1 MKTRLMFASTGLMFA
16 ATSQSFASFD
26 PDAAL
31 WVGGITFVVVCLVIL
46 AAALIPFIAMTVAG
60 TLAGGVA
67 IVGIAFLGAV
77 AAGCTAGY
85 IKGKLIDDPANLA
98 KTLDT
103 IAKLSNQMQI
113 HFEPSDGNSK
123 QAADFKCV
131 LVVYEEEGIKSKS
144 PKCNQRKIKI
154 ERATAQDFFQ
164 QVRQEMENWLTQPV
178 LADSEGRPRWLKIY
192 MEPFPGEGTF
202 QKLKD
207 MVNDDLNKIRK
218 CDLTRSEGPWKTLKP
233 N

>member
-1 MKTRLMFASTGLMFA
+1 MKIGLIFASAGLMFA
-16 ATSQSFASFD
+16 ATSPSFASFD
-26 PDAAL
+26 YSAAL
-31 WVGGITFVVVCLVIL
+31 WVGGITFVVVFLVI
-46 AAALIPFIAMTVAG
+46 AAAVLLPFIAMTVAG
-60 TLAGGVA
+60 AGGWWA
-67 IVGIAFLGAV
+67 IGGIAFLGAV
-77 AAGCTAGY
+77 AAGCTAAY
-85 IKGKLIDDPANLA
+85 YKGKLLDKPGEIVII
-98 KTLDT
+98 LDT

-131 LVVYEEEGIKSKS
+131 LVVYEEEGLKSKS
-144 PKCNQRKIKI
+144 PKCNQKKIKI
-154 ERATAQDFFQ
+154 EGATAQDFFQ
-164 QVRQEMENWLTQPV
+164 QVRQEMEIWLTQPV
-178 LADSEGRPRWLKIY
+178 IADSEGRPRWIKIY